1 MKEKVMVELRENE
14 YKTLLTIEKL
24 GGKASIEQIMKESK
38 LPAATIMRAVLTLQ
52 DKKLVEIGE
61 RKQTIVSLND
71 EGKLHAKKG
80 LPERRLINTLKK
92 LGEKERLRKVIKKTG
107 LEKQFIPIA
116 LSWVQNKKW
125 AILNTKKGTLQTLE
139 KPEEGNDEKLLKFLG
154 EQKRAA
160 VEELTSELQAAVQV
174 LKRRKLLEIEKKTTR
189 IIKITKAGW
198 TEIKRGIDLA
208 IGVTQLT
215 PELIISGKWRKVKL
229 QKYNVKA
236 SVAKTWPGK
245 KHPYLQF
252 LDEVK
257 EKLVTLGFK
266 EMRGPTVEMS
276 FFNFDALYTPQ
287 DHPAREI
294 FGIYFVKHP
303 KYGSL
308 NAYKHIADKVKK
320 AHEDGWKTG
329 STGWRYKYS
338 VKEARRL
345 ILRGHGTCQSVRTL
359 LSKDLDVP
367 GMYFSIV
374 RCYRPELVD
383 KTHLTEFNQ
392 IEGIVID
399 ENLTLRDLLGVLEKF
414 AIEIA
419 GADEVKFR
427 PDYFPFTEPSVELS
441 AYKKGYGWIEFGGSG
456 IFRPEVTMPLGIK
469 LPVIAWGLGIDR
481 LFMLKAGIEDIRYI
495 FAQDL
500 DWIRRKGVV

>member
-1 MKEKVMVELRENE
+1 MVQLRENE
-14 YKTLLTIEKL
+14 YKTLLTIERL
-24 GGKASIEQIMKESK
+24 GGKASAEQIINESK

-52 DKKLVEIGE
+52 ERKLVEIGE
-61 RKQTIVSLND
+61 RKQTIVRLNK

-80 LPERRLINTLKK
+80 LPERRLINALKK
-92 LGEKERLRKVIKKTG
+92 LGEKEQLRKVIEKTG
-107 LEKQFIPIA
+107 LEKQFVPIA
-116 LSWVQNKKW
+116 LSWVQSKKW
-125 AILNTKKGTLQTLE
+125 VILNTKKGTLQTLE
-139 KPEEGNDEKLLKFLG
+139 QPEEGSDEKLLKSLG
-154 EQKRAA
+154 EQKRVA
-160 VEELTSELQAAVQV
+160 VELLGPELQAAVRV
-174 LKRRKLLEIEKKTTR
+174 LKRRKLLEVEKKTTR
-189 IIKITKAGW
+189 AIRITEAGW
-198 TEIKRGIDLA
+198 TEIKKGIEVA

-215 PELIISGKWRKVKL
+215 PELIISGKWRKAKL
-229 QKYNVKA
+229 QNYNIKA
-236 SVAKTWPGK
+236 SVARTWPGK

-266 EMRGPTVEMS
+266 EMRGPIVEAS

-308 NAYKHIADKVKK
+308 NAYKHIAERVKK
-320 AHEDGWKTG
+320 THEDGWKTG
-329 STGWRYKYS
+329 SKGWRYKYS
-338 VKEARRL
+338 LKEASRL
-345 ILRGHGTCQSVRTL
+345 VLRGHGTCQSVRTL
-359 LSKDLDVP
+359 LSKDLEVP
-367 GMYFSIV
+367 GRYFSIV
-374 RCYRPELVD
+374 RCYRPEVVD
-383 KTHLTEFNQ
+383 QTHLTEFNQ
-392 IEGIVID
+392 IEGIVVD
-399 ENLTLRDLLGVLEKF
+399 ENLTLRDLLGVLQKF

-441 AYKKGYGWIEFGGSG
+441 AYKKGYGWVEFGGSG

-469 LPVIAWGLGIDR
+469 VPVIAWGLGIDR
-481 LFMLKAGIEDIRYI
+481 LFMLKAEIEDIRYI

-500 DWIRRKGVV
+500 DWIRREAVV